1 MICLVEER
9 SNKRQEKI
17 NRESHESNRIG
28 IYPSLIVK
36 SQDGINQNL
45 FVNYNKIKKI

>member
-1 MICLVEER
+1 MIWLVEER

-17 NRESHESNRIG
+17 NRESQESNRIA

-36 SQDGINQNL
+36 SQDGINQIL